1 MDTLVQHRAKKVL
14 FWVAL
19 CVVTPLVVGLL
30 TLKFD
35 VLFPALVIVLCLS
48 VFFLF
53 AIFQR
58 PIFSA
63 FLFIAGGFFLTTIGR
78 EIGGVNYGLLS
89 EGFLALSWLS
99 ALCHYKKAQWAN
111 LSNEVNLLM
120 LLWFVIS
127 VLEIFNPAAT
137 FAGAIREFRT
147 VALYPLLSV
156 PVFFVIID
164 RVEYVDRFIV
174 AIILFSVIAALNG
187 IKQKHFGLF
196 PGEQAFLDE
205 GGDITHIVF
214 GRLRVFSFYSDAGQF
229 GASQAHIGLIALILA
244 FGPYKLWKRLLLFLA
259 AATMLYG
266 MLISGTRGSLAV
278 IIVGVFF
285 ALVLSKNYKAVIF
298 GTVLFLGFIAMLKFT
313 YIGNGNYDI
322 YRLRTALDP
331 EDASLNVRLSSQRIL
346 RSYLQDKP
354 FGDGLGTIGYFGME
368 YNKGTFLSSVQP
380 DSYWVKVWAM
390 YGIVGLTIWFG
401 MMMYILGKCCG
412 VVWRI
417 QDPGLKI
424 KLLALTAGYA
434 GILVSSYGN
443 EVINNQPSS
452 FVIYLSWA
460 LVLLGPR
467 WDRELASN
475 RGVGHIAPHGAR

>member
-1 MDTLVQHRAKKVL
+1 MSTLVQRKSKAFLLSFVVGVL
-14 FWVAL
+14 I
-19 CVVTPLVVGLL
+19 PLVVGWL
-30 TLKFD
+30 TVTYD
-35 VLFPALVIVLCLS
+35 VFFPILVIALCFS
-48 VFFLF
+48 VFFLL
-53 AIFQR
+53 AVFQK

-63 FLFIAGGFFLTTIGR
+63 FLFICFGFFLTTIGR
-78 EIGGVNYGLLS
+78 EIGGFNYGILPECLLVLTW
-89 EGFLALSWLS
+89 FS
-99 ALCHYKKAQWAN
+99 ALYHYKKEHWARIRN
-111 LSNEVNLLM
+111 DVNLLM

-127 VLEIFNPAAT
+127 VLEVFNPTAN
-137 FAGAIREFRT
+137 FAGAIRELRT
-147 VALYPLLSV
+147 VALYPLLVV
-156 PVFFVIID
+156 PLFFVVVDKVRSVDVFII
-164 RVEYVDRFIV
+164 
-174 AIILFSVIAALNG
+174 AIIAFSLIAALNG
-187 IKQKHFGLF
+187 VKQKHIGLF
-196 PGEQAFLDE
+196 PGEQQFLDE

-214 GRLRVFSFYSDAGQF
+214 SRLRVFSFYSDAGQF

-244 FGPYKLWKRLLLFLA
+244 FGPYKLWKRILLFSA
-259 AATMLYG
+259 AAMMFYG
-266 MLISGTRGSLAV
+266 MLISGTRGSLSV

-285 ALVLSKNYKAVIF
+285 ALLLSKNYKAIGV
-298 GTVLFLGFIAMLKFT
+298 GTVLFIGLLGVLKFT

-331 EDASLNVRLSSQRIL
+331 EDASLNVRLHSQRVL
-346 RSYLQDKP
+346 RNYLRDKP

-390 YGIVGLTIWFG
+390 YGIVGLTLWFS

-412 VVWRI
+412 IVWRI
-417 QDPGLKI
+417 QNKGLKV

-452 FVIYLSWA
+452 FVIYLSWV

-467 WDRELASN
+467 WDKELKNDNQFDGKPSGN
-475 RGVGHIAPHGAR
+475 S

>member
-1 MDTLVQHRAKKVL
+1 M
-14 FWVAL
+14 
-19 CVVTPLVVGLL
+19 PLGVGLL
-30 TLKFD
+30 TVTYD
-35 VLFPALVIVLCLS
+35 VLFPILVIVLCFS
-48 VFFLF
+48 VFFLL
-53 AIFQR
+53 AVFQK
-58 PIFSA
+58 PIISA
-63 FLFIAGGFFLTTIGR
+63 FLFIACGFFLTTIGR
-78 EIGGVNYGLLS
+78 EIGGFNYGVLAECLLVLTW
-89 EGFLALSWLS
+89 FS
-99 ALCHYKKAQWAN
+99 ALYHHKKGQWTTIT
-111 LSNEVNLLM
+111 NEVNLLL
-120 LLWFVIS
+120 LLWFIIS
-127 VLEIFNPAAT
+127 VFEVFNPAAS

-147 VALYPLLSV
+147 VALYPLLTV
-156 PVFFVIID
+156 PLFFVVID
-164 RVEYVDRFIV
+164 KVKYVDLFII
-174 AIILFSVIAALNG
+174 AIIAFSVIAALNG
-187 IKQKHFGLF
+187 IKQKHVGLF
-196 PGEQAFLDE
+196 PGERQFLEE

-229 GASQAHIGLIALILA
+229 GASQAHIGLVALILA
-244 FGPYKLWKRLLLFLA
+244 FGPYKLWKRILLFLA
-259 AATMLYG
+259 AAMMLYG

-278 IIVGVFF
+278 IIVGVFV
-285 ALVLSKNYKAVIF
+285 ALLLSKNYKAVVV
-298 GTVLFLGFIAMLKFT
+298 GTALFLGFLFILKFT

-331 EDASLNVRLSSQRIL
+331 DDASLNVRLSSQQVL
-346 RSYLQDKP
+346 RNYLRERP

-412 VVWRI
+412 IVWRI
-417 QDPGLKI
+417 QNQGLKI

-460 LVLLGPR
+460 VVLLGPR
-467 WDRELASN
+467 WDKALKNDEHPDGKPS
-475 RGVGHIAPHGAR
+475 GSQ